1 MATFID
7 PTDSGLFEQLD
18 NFSNKIN
25 PYVAPLGLVPLEVSA
40 IEDDRDFLGY
50 ILEAQT
56 TYLTFGQSMTAYKDH
71 ARYGKGTEPLP
82 VIPTVPAMQLPQ
94 PALIPAKIQERFARM
109 IQKIVNHQN
118 YTKTIGENLGIEG
131 AVVVFDPQ
139 QGKPIFKIILSSGGH
154 PQLVWIKKKFQGVEI
169 WVDRNDGKGFVKLE
183 RDFSPDYIDKFPLP
197 AAGASAVW
205 KYKMIYIFKDEVV
218 GSYSEEVV
226 VTVYGNV

>member
-7 PTDSGLFEQLD
+7 PTDSGLFDQLD
-18 NFSNKIN
+18 NFSDKIN
-25 PYVAPLGLVPLEVSA
+25 PYMAPLGLVLAEVDA
-40 IEDDRDFLGY
+40 IKADRDFLGY
-50 ILEAQT
+50 ILGVQT
-56 TYLTFGQSMTAYKDH
+56 TFLTFGQSITAYKDH

-82 VIPTVPAMQLPQ
+82 VIPAAPVMPLPI
-94 PALIPAKIQERFARM
+94 PALVPAKIQERFARM

-118 YTKTIGENLGIEG
+118 YTKTIGENLGIEA

-139 QGKPIFKIILSSGGH
+139 LGKPVFKIIFSSGGH
-154 PQLVWIKKKFQGVEI
+154 PQLVWVKRKFQGVEI
-169 WVDRNDGKGFVKLE
+169 WADYGDGKGWVKVE
-183 RDFSPDYIDKFPLP
+183 RDFSPDYIDKHALP

-226 VTVYGNV
+226 VTVYGSV